1 MEKSTIDSTIAYAV
15 ALLGHYGFEL
25 RGYTAQELV
34 ELWLGK
40 YPANWVRLG
49 VIEALY
55 QGRYK
60 AISVEQILAVWL
72 RRGQPIYRFNH
83 EFERLISRKLPQD
96 LTVPLEVNPT
106 SQVQEET
113 LPPETSRPSQI
124 SNESVSSALD
134 KEQESR
140 TEQPLVSKES
150 QSNSNK
156 LTEEELRETALSL
169 PEDLPLQQTELSL
182 PPDYTDYD
190 WSRCEVSK
198 QPIDCFTP
206 PPDSSGFYLKLKAVA
221 EQQE

>member
-25 RGYTAQELV
+25 RGYTATELV
-34 ELWLGK
+34 ELWLDK

-96 LTVPLEVNPT
+96 LTVPLEVDST
-106 SQVQEET
+106 RQVQSKT
-113 LPPETSRPSQI
+113 LPSEKHNSPQT
-124 SNESVSSALD
+124 
-134 KEQESR
+134 
-140 TEQPLVSKES
+140 SKELIS
-150 QSNSNK
+150 FYVRNEEESLPEEPPISSESLSNTSD
-156 LTEEELRETALSL
+156 LTEDLRETTSGS
-169 PEDLPLQQTELSL
+169 PEKFSPQQREIIVTAD
-182 PPDYTDYD
+182 PDNVD
-190 WSRCEVSK
+190 WSRCEISK